1 MNTLL
6 VVPIPA
12 QSRIA
17 KVAGLADFFDCYQA
31 PLEKCSTA
39 AQAYQAV
46 FSHVPEWVLKLMI
59 LRNSLAKIFGLKHH
73 SKEEIRDI
81 NKSISKHPY
90 QIGKRAGLFL
100 VDTVD
105 SQELIVGDDDS
116 HLNFRISIFI
126 HEVDGSR
133 VVSVSTVVIINNWL
147 GHVYMFLIKPLHR
160 LIARNFIASAIATGR
175 L

>member
-39 AQAYQAV
+39 SQAYQAV
-46 FSHVPEWVLKLMI
+46 FGHVPEWVLKLMI
-59 LRNSLAKIFGLKHH
+59 FRNSLAKIFGLKHH
-73 SKEEIRDI
+73 SKEEIREI
-81 NKSISKHPY
+81 NKSTYKHPY
-90 QIGKRAGLFL
+90 QIGQRAGLFL

-116 HLNFRISIFI
+116 HLNFRISVFI
-126 HEVDGSR
+126 HLIDGRR
-133 VVSVSTVVIINNWL
+133 VLSVSTVVFINNWL
-147 GHVYMFLIKPLHR
+147 GHIYIFLIKPLHR
-160 LIARNFIASAIATGR
+160 LIARSFIASAIAKGR